1 MDPAAAEAWSRQRLS
16 VRNAPLPR
24 VLDEL
29 ARHRRELLW
38 FDDAA
43 LADLRISGVF
53 PLDGE
58 EALAALAA
66 SLPIAVK
73 RGIPGVIRIER
84 RGASE

>member
-38 FDDAA
+38 FDDAG

-58 EALAALAA
+58 EALAALAD
-66 SLPIAVK
+66 SLPIDVK